1 MAISVRERTELVNH
15 AEQQTTTSRK
25 PASKGS
31 SRPRKNSRSPIP
43 ARLKLAI
50 LATGLGTTNW
60 KATHMSVP
68 HPDPVNS
75 RDRCIEIMLSRH
87 AESLDIA
94 RTLAAT
100 GESFIAG
107 LDIREDDPHRLIPS
121 CLLIRQISCLRSLC
135 LLAVNGFYTEAIGHQ
150 RGLME
155 ALTRITALAER
166 PDLLQDY
173 LVQDVLNR
181 DRLLN
186 DILSFRSDWA
196 LDMPREPSDEEL
208 QERIAENQALLENF
222 RNANG
227 RKARDVKTFD
237 WAQIGGVTHLLFGQ
251 FVIASESLHFSPKSF
266 EHLLVT
272 DGDQLKAVRIGPEDE
287 DLDHLL
293 LSSCKYVFVGIQ
305 SLANILTVAVPDDI
319 DALYRRYESIYERRA
334 NEALGATL
342 AK

>member
-1 MAISVRERTELVNH
+1 MSIPIS
-15 AEQQTTTSRK
+15 
-25 PASKGS
+25 
-31 SRPRKNSRSPIP
+31 
-43 ARLKLAI
+43 
-50 LATGLGTTNW
+50 
-60 KATHMSVP
+60 
-68 HPDPVNS
+68 DPVNG
-75 RDRCIEIMLSRH
+75 RNKCIELMLSRH
-87 AESLDIA
+87 AESVDIA

-100 GESFIAG
+100 AEGFIAG
-107 LDIREDDPHRLIPS
+107 FDFRENDPHRLIPT

-173 LVQDVLNR
+173 LAQDALNR

-186 DILSFRSDWA
+186 DILSFRSDWTP
-196 LDMPREPSDEEL
+196 DIHREPSDEEL
-208 QERIAENQALLENF
+208 RERIAENDTLLEQF
-222 RNANG
+222 RNKNG

-237 WAQIGGVTHLLFGQ
+237 WAQTGGVAHLLFGR
-251 FVIASESLHFSPKSF
+251 FVIASEALHFSPKSF

-287 DLDHLL
+287 DLDDLL

-305 SLANILTVAVPDDI
+305 SLANILAVAVPDDI
-319 DALYRRYESIYERRA
+319 DALYRRYEAFYERRA
-334 NEALGATL
+334 NEALDATF
-342 AK
+342 AE